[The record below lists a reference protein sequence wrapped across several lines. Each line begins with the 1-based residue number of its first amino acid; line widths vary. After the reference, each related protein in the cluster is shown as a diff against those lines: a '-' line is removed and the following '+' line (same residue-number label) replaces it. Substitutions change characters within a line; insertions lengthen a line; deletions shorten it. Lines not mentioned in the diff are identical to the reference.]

1 MGSGARF
8 RPEARLTTG
17 VQYRTVFKRGVRLDG
32 PQFLLLAV
40 PNGLAASR
48 LGLAVARK
56 VGPSVRRN
64 RTKRLLREGFRRN
77 RGKIPRPVDLV
88 LVAKREIVTCAYGEV
103 ESEYRKRLRRL
114 STRRGFGALCP
125 SAAASD

>member
-17 VQYRTVFKRGVRLDG
+17 AHYRRVFEGGLRLDG
-32 PQFLLLAV
+32 PQFLLLAA
-40 PNGLAASR
+40 PNRLAWSR
-48 LGLAVARK
+48 LGLAVGRK
-56 VGPSVRRN
+56 VGTAVRRN

-77 RGKIPRPVDLV
+77 RGGILRPVDLV
-88 LVAKREIVTCAYGEV
+88 LIAKCEIVSCSYGEV
-103 ESEYRKRLRRL
+103 EREYRKRLRRL
-114 STRRGFGALCP
+114 STRRGFGDRRP

>member
-1 MGSGARF
+1 MGTGARF

-17 VQYRTVFKRGVRLDG
+17 AQYRNVFKGGLRLDG
-32 PQFLLLAV
+32 PQFLLLAT
-40 PNGLAASR
+40 PNRLAWSR

-56 VGPSVRRN
+56 VGSAVRRN
-64 RTKRLLREGFRRN
+64 RAKRLLREGFRRN
-77 RGKIPRPVDLV
+77 RGQIPRPVDLV
-88 LVAKREIVTCAYGEV
+88 LVAKRDIVACSYGEV

-114 STRRGFGALCP
+114 ASRGRLGPRRP

>member
-17 VQYRTVFKRGVRLDG
+17 AQYRSVFKGGLRLDG
-32 PQFLLLAV
+32 PQFLLLAA
-40 PNGLAASR
+40 PNGLSWSR

-77 RGKIPRPVDLV
+77 RGQIPRPVDLV
-88 LVAKREIVTCAYGEV
+88 LVAKREIVACSYGEV

-114 STRRGFGALCP
+114 ATRRGFGARP
-125 SAAASD
+125 PAAASD